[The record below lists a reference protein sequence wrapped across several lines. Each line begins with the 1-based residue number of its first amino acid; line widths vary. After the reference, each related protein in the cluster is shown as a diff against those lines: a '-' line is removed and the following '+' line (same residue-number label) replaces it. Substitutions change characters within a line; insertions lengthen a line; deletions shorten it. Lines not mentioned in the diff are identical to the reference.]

1 MPGADGGH
9 ELIGTDLADIRD
21 VVETNYFGALRV
33 ARAFAPIPAGNGGG
47 ALVGIHS
54 VLSWVAGW
62 GAYGCSK
69 PALWSATNSLRI
81 ELESQGT
88 LVTGVHLGL
97 TDTDM
102 VKDIAAPK
110 NNPIDVAKQIL
121 DGIENG
127 AIEVLADDTTRQFKS
142 ALSVSVIAK
151 RPPGRES

>member
-62 GAYGCSK
+62 GHMAARNPPCGPQRTRCESS
-69 PALWSATNSLRI
+69 WSR
-81 ELESQGT
+81 
-88 LVTGVHLGL
+88 
-97 TDTDM
+97 
-102 VKDIAAPK
+102 
-110 NNPIDVAKQIL
+110 
-121 DGIENG
+121 
-127 AIEVLADDTTRQFKS
+127 
-142 ALSVSVIAK
+142 
-151 RPPGRES
+151 RERW

>member
-69 PALWSATNSLRI
+69 PALWSATNSANRA
-81 ELESQGT
+81 
-88 LVTGVHLGL
+88 GVAGNAGDRRAPWPHRHRHGERHCRAEEQPHRRGE
-97 TDTDM
+97 TDPRRHR
-102 VKDIAAPK
+102 KR
-110 NNPIDVAKQIL
+110 
-121 DGIENG
+121 
-127 AIEVLADDTTRQFKS
+127 AIEILADDTTRQFKS

>member
-1 MPGADGGH
+1 MLL
-9 ELIGTDLADIRD
+9 ESR
-21 VVETNYFGALRV
+21 
-33 ARAFAPIPAGNGGG
+33 
-47 ALVGIHS
+47 
-54 VLSWVAGW
+54 
-62 GAYGCSK
+62 
-69 PALWSATNSLRI
+69 LWSATNSLRI

-121 DGIENG
+121 DGIEHG

-142 ALSVSVIAK
+142 ALGK
-151 RPPGRES
+151 RHRQAASRARVVDVNLPGHPLWR